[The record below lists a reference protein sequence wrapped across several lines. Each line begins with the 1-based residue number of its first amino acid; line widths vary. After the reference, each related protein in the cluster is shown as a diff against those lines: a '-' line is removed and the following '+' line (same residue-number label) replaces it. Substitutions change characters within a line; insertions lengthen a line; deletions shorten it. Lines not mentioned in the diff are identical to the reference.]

1 MNLTDADM
9 TRHPLSTA
17 RKIALTLCLCGAV
30 LVQAQA
36 AEVGWRMVDVPGG
49 ALEAA
54 PTPVAL
60 YYPTAAAARPVAMGP
75 FTVTAAIGAA
85 PLVSVKGLILLS
97 HGTGGSELGHSTL
110 AQALAHSG
118 YLVAALRHPGDN
130 WQDTSLRDGPGASRY
145 FVQRPRQVSHVI
157 DALLQDPLWKDRI
170 ASDSKGPRIGA
181 MGHSAGGYT
190 VLALAGGQADMA
202 RLATHCNQDRAQD
215 PIFCSMGRSQPDTAA
230 ASAPPGTAPS
240 NTAPPPTVG
249 DTRVRAVA
257 ALAPVG
263 APLSGPSLA
272 RISVPTLLVQAE
284 QDRFLVPRFHS
295 GWIAQHMPTA
305 QLQSVPGAW
314 HFVFMDTPS
323 MPLPTP
329 DGDIAADPPGFDR
342 PAFLAAL
349 GRRLAVFFDQAW
361 R

>member
-1 MNLTDADM
+1 M
-9 TRHPLSTA
+9 TRLPFRTA
-17 RKIALTLCLCGAV
+17 LKTALTLGLCCAA
-30 LVQAQA
+30 LIQAQA
-36 AEVGWRMVDVPGG
+36 AEVGWRMVNVPGG
-49 ALEAA
+49 AVEAA
-54 PTPVAL
+54 VTPVAL
-60 YYPTAAAARPVAMGP
+60 YYPTAAPARPVAMGP

-85 PLVSVKGLILLS
+85 PSASIKGLIMLS

-110 AQALAHSG
+110 AQALAQSG

-130 WQDTSLRDGPGASRY
+130 WQDTSLRDGPGAARY
-145 FVQRPRQVSHVI
+145 FVQRPLQVSQVI

-181 MGHSAGGYT
+181 IGHSAGGYT
-190 VLALAGGQADMA
+190 VLALAGGQPDMA
-202 RLATHCNQDRAQD
+202 RLANHCARVRAQD
-215 PIFCSMGRSQPDTAA
+215 PIFCSMGRSPSAAPAGETTAPA
-230 ASAPPGTAPS
+230 ASSPQAAPT
-240 NTAPPPTVG
+240 

-263 APLSGPSLA
+263 VPLSDQSLA
-272 RISVPTLLVQAE
+272 RITLPTLLVQAE

-295 GWIAQHMPTA
+295 GWIAQNMPKA
-305 QLQSVPGAW
+305 QLQSVPQAW

-342 PAFLAAL
+342 PAFLATL
-349 GRRLAVFFDQAW
+349 GRSLVVFFDQAW